1 MPAKEGEVV
10 QKVAIPLEWRVPE
23 DLETHFATNVVVSHS
38 EGGFFLTF
46 FEVVPPFIL
55 GDVEKL
61 AELKSVPA
69 KAVARVAIA
78 ADRMEPFIDAMKRN
92 LESYRRAKELAEK
105 EGESE

>member
-1 MPAKEGEVV
+1 MPAKEGVVV

-23 DLETHFATNVVVSHS
+23 DLETHFATNMVVAHS
-38 EGGFFLTF
+38 EGAFFITF

-61 AELKSVPA
+61 TALKSVPA

-78 ADRMEPFIDAMKRN
+78 ADRMEAFIDAMKSN
-92 LESYRRAKELAEK
+92 LASYRKGK
-105 EGESE
+105 DMEGK